1 MTSAPRDLALL
12 DIIENFQREAYRAD
26 VWRICRDGRDP
37 TQGAPSLSRW
47 CNGQFDV
54 LYTSFE
60 RDGALA
66 ESNGLLTLQPV
77 FPSKIVSRAH
87 RLAISVTRSLRLA
100 DLATLARLGVDTAHY
115 GERDYR
121 KTQAIADA
129 AWFLDFDG
137 IVAPS
142 ARWSC
147 LNAMLFTER
156 VTEKAS
162 IIEKTEPEPINW
174 AAWQQTKRP

>member
-1 MTSAPRDLALL
+1 MDQARDLALL
-12 DIIENFQREAYRAD
+12 DLIDGFRRDGFSAE
-26 VWRICRDGRDP
+26 VWRVCRDGRSP

-47 CNGQFDV
+47 CNGRFDV

-66 ESNGLLTLQPV
+66 EIHALLSLQPV
-77 FPSKIVSRAH
+77 FPSKFVARAH

-100 DLATLARLGVDTAHY
+100 DLATLAKLGVDTSHY
-115 GERDYR
+115 GDRDYA
-121 KTQAIADA
+121 KTQAIGDA

-142 ARWSC
+142 ARWPC

-156 VTEKAS
+156 IAESA
-162 IIEKTEPEPINW
+162 ILIETSETEPINW
-174 AAWQQTKRP
+174 SDWHAKKRR